1 MSPHYGVLF
10 VLLTFVLG
18 GHLSASSIDLKDLIQ
33 GKCRFAGVVLVEYQD
48 RKPTFNYS
56 MAESACQALGLE
68 LASRAQVEKARGYG
82 YETCSYGWV
91 LEQFGVIPRIQNNPN
106 CGKNKTGVLTW
117 TVHYSKPFNAYCF
130 NGSDI
135 RINSCKPELMVTQ
148 QPSTVVVPTSASTM
162 ASTMASTSLRTE
174 PETTPTLTSKPYVRT
189 SPKALTTQTATTRT
203 TTMTTSEPTTT
214 TAKTPIPTTLLTM
227 TIEDTE
233 SPKNQNQMSQKSE
246 RIVFGDTKPIYS
258 SPRRKLRKNRWRPK
272 CLTPKRKRV
281 FRMEKKRRTP
291 RKMQEALWRRRCSV
305 SRAGRTDKLLTDRA
319 PRPTRDLRAPC
330 PSWRMQDGKQQTAVI
345 RSLAQHGGKHLDKQP
360 RTQETDGGGG
370 LPSITYFVNTGLYCS
385 DPIISPLVAIMLPRH
400 IPDSLHFLLLIN
412 CY

>member
-1 MSPHYGVLF
+1 
-10 VLLTFVLG
+10 
-18 GHLSASSIDLKDLIQ
+18 
-33 GKCRFAGVVLVEYQD
+33 
-48 RKPTFNYS
+48 

-174 PETTPTLTSKPYVRT
+174 PETTPALTSKPYVRT

-214 TAKTPIPTTLLTM
+214 TAKTPIPTTLLAT
-227 TIEDTE
+227 TIENTE

-246 RIVFGDTKPIYS
+246 RIVFGGLPT
-258 SPRRKLRKNRWRPK
+258 
-272 CLTPKRKRV
+272 T
-281 FRMEKKRRTP
+281 
-291 RKMQEALWRRRCSV
+291 
-305 SRAGRTDKLLTDRA
+305 LLTLA
-319 PRPTRDLRAPC
+319 LLFFIAAVALAVCYIKKYKTHLLFTKKKTEKESVETKVFNAKEEESFPN
-330 PSWRMQDGKQQTAVI
+330 GKEAENPQKNAGSSVE
-345 RSLAQHGGKHLDKQP
+345 A
-360 RTQETDGGGG
+360 E
-370 LPSITYFVNTGLYCS
+370 V
-385 DPIISPLVAIMLPRH
+385 
-400 IPDSLHFLLLIN
+400 
-412 CY
+412 